1 MSLTRV
7 IVFDS
12 SRVRRMDPERKTP
25 HRVNIT
31 DLLLPLDDT
40 SGIPLYRQVY
50 EGLRNAIIEERLPP
64 GARIPSTR
72 RLAEYLAVSRT
83 TVLVAFEQLAAEGF
97 LVGAVGSGSRVSDRL
112 PPAPPLSEA
121 VDNPPE
127 GGMGYHHHNEALL
140 DDRIELE
147 RPEIL
152 VYERMPNG
160 AYRLNGV
167 EYIVPFSARTMDAAP
182 PTVMGQRLKPASSL
196 GLWYGEAGLP
206 IVV

>member
-1 MSLTRV
+1 MSLTRKV
-7 IVFDS
+7 VFDS

-50 EGLRNAIIEERLPP
+50 EGLRDAIIEGRLPP

-97 LVGAVGSGSRVSDRL
+97 LVGAVGSGSRVSDQL
-112 PPAPPLSEA
+112 PPAPPLPEA
-121 VDNPPE
+121 DPRAATISVTVEISRRGRSLLELPRPSRQLSPDRRRSAQDNRRSTASRWRS
-127 GGMGYHHHNEALL
+127 GGGSRHAATAPS
-140 DDRIELE
+140 RAPTSIT
-147 RPEIL
+147 
-152 VYERMPNG
+152 
-160 AYRLNGV
+160 
-167 EYIVPFSARTMDAAP
+167 ARRK
-182 PTVMGQRLKPASSL
+182 GSASSVK
-196 GLWYGEAGLP
+196 P
-206 IVV
+206 S